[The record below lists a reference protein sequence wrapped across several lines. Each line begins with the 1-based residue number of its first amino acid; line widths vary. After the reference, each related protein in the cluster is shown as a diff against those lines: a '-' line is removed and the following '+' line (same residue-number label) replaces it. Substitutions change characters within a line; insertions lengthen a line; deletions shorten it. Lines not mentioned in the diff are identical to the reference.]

1 MTSNTKHSI
10 GVIGEDIAVKFL
22 KSKKFTI
29 LHRNYLKPYG
39 EIDIVCVKD
48 EIVHFV
54 EVKTVSQITSKLAT
68 DSSRPEDNVHSKK
81 LARISRVIEVYIE
94 EHGIELDWQLDVVA
108 VSLNHLK
115 KTASIRLLSDI
126 VIGA

>member
-1 MTSNTKHSI
+1 MTGNTKHSI

-22 KSKKFTI
+22 KSKEFTI

-94 EHGIELDWQLDVVA
+94 EEFGKSE
-108 VSLNHLK
+108 VSQVHQSECPN
-115 KTASIRLLSDI
+115 TSTNVMTRA
-126 VIGA
+126 